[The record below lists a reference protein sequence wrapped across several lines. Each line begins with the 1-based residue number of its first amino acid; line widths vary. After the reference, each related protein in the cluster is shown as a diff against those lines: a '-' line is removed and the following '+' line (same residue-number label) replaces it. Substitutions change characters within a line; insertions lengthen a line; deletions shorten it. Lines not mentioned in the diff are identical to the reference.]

1 MLGIPASQPRAAT
14 EPEPMD
20 LSGRRALVT
29 GGTRGIG
36 AAITERLLS
45 AGAAVAIT
53 ARSSPANVAEG
64 ASFIA
69 GDLGT
74 PDGVAQLASRAAAA
88 LGRIDILVNNAG
100 AAAAH
105 PHGLHTISDE
115 EWLEAL
121 RVNFL
126 ASVRLTAA
134 LLDAFPDDGRGA
146 IINISSTAAHTPT
159 PALAHYGAA
168 KAALRAYSK
177 ALATELGPRGI
188 RVNSVTPGSIDTEG
202 GKSVRQTVADHLGI
216 AVDAIDN
223 RNPLG
228 RVGTTGDV
236 AQLVGFLVSDRARW
250 ITGSDFVIDGGA
262 EAHA

>member
-1 MLGIPASQPRAAT
+1 MRGIPAGEPGATTET
-14 EPEPMD
+14 EPTD

-36 AAITERLLS
+36 AAITEQLLG
-45 AGAAVAIT
+45 AGASVAIT
-53 ARSSPANVAEG
+53 ARSSPANVPEG
-64 ASFIA
+64 ASFVD

-74 PDGVAQLASRAAAA
+74 PEGVAQVASRAAAA
-88 LGRIDILVNNAG
+88 LGGIDILVNNAG
-100 AAAAH
+100 AAVAH
-105 PHGLHTISDE
+105 PQGMGAISDK
-115 EWLEAL
+115 EWVEAL
-121 RVNFL
+121 QVNFL

-134 LLDAFPDDGRGA
+134 LLDAFPPEGPGA
-146 IINISSTAAHTPT
+146 IVNISSASAHV
-159 PALAHYGAA
+159 PAPPVAHYAAA

-202 GKSVRQTVADHLGI
+202 GNSVRQTVADHLGI

-228 RVGTTGDV
+228 RVGTAEDV
-236 AQLVGFLVSDRARW
+236 AQVVGFLVSDSARW
-250 ITGSDFVIDGGA
+250 ITGSDFVVDGGA
-262 EAHA
+262 EPHA

>member
-1 MLGIPASQPRAAT
+1 MRGIPAGEPGAT
-14 EPEPMD
+14 TETGPTD

-36 AAITERLLS
+36 AAISERLLS
-45 AGAAVAIT
+45 GGASVAIT
-53 ARSSPANVAEG
+53 ARSSPANVPEC
-64 ASFIA
+64 ASIIE

-74 PDGVAQLASRAAAA
+74 PEGVTQVASRAAAA
-88 LGRIDILVNNAG
+88 LGGIDILVNNAG

-105 PHGLHTISDE
+105 PRGIQTISDE
-115 EWLEAL
+115 EWIEAL
-121 RVNFL
+121 QVNFL
-126 ASVRLTAA
+126 ASVRLTTA

-146 IINISSTAAHTPT
+146 IVNISSTAAHTPT

-177 ALATELGPRGI
+177 ALAIELGPRAI
-188 RVNSVTPGSIDTEG
+188 RVNSVTPGSIDTG
-202 GKSVRQTVADHLGI
+202 GGNSVRQTVADHLGI
-216 AVDAIDN
+216 AVDALDN

-228 RVGTTGDV
+228 RIGTTEDV
-236 AQLVGFLVSDRARW
+236 AELVGFLVSDRARW

-262 EAHA
+262 EPHA